1 MRVACLCLAATLAAQ
16 DLPRVEFNVAAWRQS
31 IEGTIQSGIVPVD
44 LRADLALADTW
55 RLAGSAHV
63 RFGGR
68 HGIVVEGSPM
78 RFTGRNRLARTI
90 QYNNRTYFV
99 QDTLSSEAELA
110 YVFGGYQW
118 DFLARPH
125 GHIGLRAGAAYLDA
139 SGTLVS
145 ETTGIS
151 ASRGYRL
158 GLPLAGVQGRASR
171 GRFEIEGAVQGM
183 ALGRYGHFVQGS
195 LGAGA
200 RIVGGLGARVGVIL
214 LDADIHERG
223 EGAPGVAPRIAG
235 PAVTIFFR
243 R

>member
-1 MRVACLCLAATLAAQ
+1 MRVAFLCLAATLAAQ
-16 DLPRVEFNVAAWRQS
+16 DLPRVELNVAAWRQS

-44 LRADLALADTW
+44 LRSDLALAETW

-63 RFGGR
+63 RFAKR

-90 QYNNRTYFV
+90 QYNNRTYSM
-99 QDTLSSEAELA
+99 QDTLTSEAELA

-118 DFLARPH
+118 DFLARRG
-125 GHIGLRAGAAYLDA
+125 GHIGVRAGAAYLDA
-139 SGTLVS
+139 SGTLRS

-151 ASRGYRL
+151 ATRGYRL
-158 GLPLAGVQGRASR
+158 GLPLAGVQGRIEA

-183 ALGRYGHFVQGS
+183 TLGGYGHFVQGS
-195 LGAGA
+195 FGAGA
-200 RIVGGLGARVGVIL
+200 RIAGGLGVRVGVIL

-223 EGAPGVAPRIAG
+223 EGGAGVAPRIAG
-235 PAVTIFFR
+235 PAFTIFFCR
-243 R
+243 